1 MFILFNIL
9 FNLKIILYL
18 FYAKG
23 EKDEWRESKD
33 IVCCPVCTPLAKFIV
48 IFSTFS
54 HIPKNPF
61 ISYHTALQNYAIF
74 QSNDESN

>member
-1 MFILFNIL
+1 MLILFNIL

-33 IVCCPVCTPLAKFIV
+33 IF
-48 IFSTFS
+48 
-54 HIPKNPF
+54 
-61 ISYHTALQNYAIF
+61 
-74 QSNDESN
+74 